1 MSRAAATATRLL
13 ATLGT
18 SATLTITDPVTGDT
32 STREGSGAIVGSA
45 KGSTMATLP
54 VELGDCEVLTEAAL
68 APSKGDRL
76 EIADLDLVLAHTD
89 PIYDRDTVAVWRCYG
104 RRG

>member
-18 SATLTITDPVTGDT
+18 TATLTSTDPITGET
-32 STREGSGAIVGSA
+32 STRSGSVAIVGSA
-45 KGSTMATLP
+45 KGSTMASLP
-54 VELGDCEVLTEAAL
+54 VEIGDFEILL
-68 APSKGDRL
+68 APALNPVKGDR
-76 EIADLDLVLAHTD
+76 IAVADLDLVIVHPD
-89 PIYDRDTVAVWRCYG
+89 PIYDRDTVAVWRVYG

>member
-32 STREGSGAIVGSA
+32 STVAAFGAIVGSA

-54 VELGDCEVLTEAAL
+54 VELGDFEVFLNAGS

-76 EIADLDLVLAHTD
+76 EIADLDLVLVHVDA
-89 PIYDRDTVAVWRCYG
+89 IYDRDTVAVWRVYA